1 MIARFIYNISRHH
14 GKYGTS
20 VAVFESVESMRNGGK
35 CYEYLKTYKHQNP
48 GDGRAFDQEAQIE
61 ELKQKIEKKYP
72 NVEFIN
78 L

>member
-20 VAVFESVESMRNGGK
+20 VAVFESVESMRNG
-35 CYEYLKTYKHQNP
+35 
-48 GDGRAFDQEAQIE
+48 DGRAFDQEAQIE

-72 NVEFIN
+72 NVEFID

>member
-20 VAVFESVESMRNGGK
+20 VAVFESIEEMRNGGK
-35 CYEYLKTYKHQNP
+35 CYEYIKTYKYQNP
-48 GDGRAFDQEAQIE
+48 GDGRAFDQQAQIE
-61 ELKQKIEKKYP
+61 ELKGKIIKKFP
-72 NVEFIN
+72 NIEFVN